1 LSLTGQLLDFRIT
14 YLEGGC
20 MDFKIISINLEI
32 DADKFF
38 TEFESK
44 LNDWNNNYSTQFI
57 LSQKKVSTR
66 MGKDM
71 MRYELDDSVYNFT
84 ILANRNGSK
93 IKFEPFEL
101 KDFNRSFYKECTD
114 ENISSYEESPNNCF
128 ISIFSKICEDNKG
141 TVAAITGKSTILVHN
156 GKIDNGAKTEVMIK
170 GSNGTKYTLET
181 IDEDIFQQD
190 EDEDL
195 PVYVPKIALNEW
207 LDTEYKLKEMIS
219 NMDRRQQ
226 FETIAA
232 YLISQKNNNKIN
244 SFEFSDLFRQTGTF
258 IDMVGGFQNDAIKN
272 LYQFFSDQDNSADSD
287 DEFY

>member
-1 LSLTGQLLDFRIT
+1 
-14 YLEGGC
+14 

-44 LNDWNNNYSTQFI
+44 LADWNNNYSTQFT

-71 MRYELDDSVYNFT
+71 MRYELEDSVYNFT

-114 ENISSYEESPNNCF
+114 NISSWEENPNNCF
-128 ISIFSKICEDNKG
+128 ISIFSEICKDNKG
-141 TVAAITGKSTILVHN
+141 TVAAVAEKSTILVHN
-156 GKIDNGAKTEVMIK
+156 GKIDNGAKTELMIK
-170 GSNGTKYTLET
+170 ASNGTKYTLET

-258 IDMVGGFQNDAIKN
+258 IDMVGGFQNDVIKN
-272 LYQFFSDQDNSADSD
+272 LYQFFSDQDNSADND